1 MPIRARWWRLRRQ
14 VIGWW
19 RDRYSAGSTIV
30 TVWLH
35 VRRVIVP
42 RRPWWKLSKVN
53 RKETNAE

>member
-1 MPIRARWWRLRRQ
+1 MATLHARWWRLRRQ

-35 VRRVIVP
+35 RRRVIVP
-42 RRPWWKLSKVN
+42 RWPWW
-53 RKETNAE
+53 RKD